1 MSEKEVKK
9 DFLNERTGSVVDD
22 AGQSVQF
29 LTFTVD
35 KNEYGVNIMRVMEIR
50 GWSDT
55 TDLPNTPE
63 FMRGVINLRGQVIP
77 IFDLRSR
84 FGHGFT
90 NANEKNVVIVM
101 AVGERTIGILVDAVS
116 DILTTT
122 EDEIRE
128 APSSIEIGIDD
139 NYVNGLISVDEKMVI
154 LLNVDYLFD
163 SQSLDNAE
171 KVAATA

>member
-1 MSEKEVKK
+1 VSNEENGKDNISEVDNKTVEDV
-9 DFLNERTGSVVDD
+9 GS
-22 AGQSVQF
+22 SIQF

-122 EDEIRE
+122 ADEIRE
-128 APSSIEIGIDD
+128 APSSSETGIDD
-139 NYVNGLISVDEKMVI
+139 NYLNGLISVDKKLVI
-154 LLNVDYLFD
+154 LLDIDYLFD
-163 SQSLDNAE
+163 DQSLDS
-171 KVAATA
+171 AALAAASA

>member
-1 MSEKEVKK
+1 MS
-9 DFLNERTGSVVDD
+9 NEETENNDISGADSSSMEN
-22 AGQSVQF
+22 AGPNIQF
-29 LTFTVD
+29 LTFSVD

-101 AVGERTIGILVDAVS
+101 AVGDRTIGILVDAVS

-128 APSSIEIGIDD
+128 APSSSETGIDD
-139 NYVNGLISVDEKMVI
+139 NYLNGLISVDKKLVI
-154 LLNVDYLFD
+154 LLDIDYLFD
-163 SQSLDNAE
+163 DQSLDNAE
-171 KVAATA
+171 LVASSA